1 MTPPDQTAGD
11 RRPDSSP
18 SDQLAPSP
26 SPSPSAPAQPGTT
39 SEGPAGTA
47 EVVPDA
53 ARTVFGDRL
62 GLAVRYAELLSTA
75 GVERGL
81 IGPRETGR
89 LWERHLLNSAVL
101 AEAIPTW
108 PFSPGSTSSS
118 PGSTPPGSDSAAS
131 GSAGSGEPALEVV
144 DVGSGAGL
152 PGIPLALARPDL
164 RVTLLEPMERRCRF
178 LAEAVAELG
187 LAGQV
192 EVVRGRAPDVSE
204 LPPHR
209 TFDVTVARA
218 VAPLGRLGAV
228 LLPITRPGGVM
239 LALRGSRILEELQAA
254 RSDLDSLG
262 WREVNVMTCGAGLV
276 DEPTRV
282 LRAMRSPQSTQGDG
296 GRGRRGADDR
306 QARRTTQPR
315 RPREGT
321 RDRPARGRSR
331 ST

>member
-1 MTPPDQTAGD
+1 MTPPDGTAGEL
-11 RRPDSSP
+11 RPDSSP
-18 SDQLAPSP
+18 GDPLPPPSDSSA
-26 SPSPSAPAQPGTT
+26 APATT
-39 SEGPAGTA
+39 SEGPTDAA

-53 ARTVFGDRL
+53 AQTVFGDRF
-62 GLAVRYAELLSTA
+62 GLAVRYVEMLSTA

-101 AEAIPTW
+101 AEAVPTRSA
-108 PFSPGSTSSS
+108 SPGS
-118 PGSTPPGSDSAAS
+118 DEA
-131 GSAGSGEPALEVV
+131 ALEVV

-192 EVVRGRAPDVSE
+192 EVVRGRAPDVAE

-228 LLPITRPGGVM
+228 LLPMTRPGGVM
-239 LALRGSRILEELQAA
+239 LALRGSRILEELQAV
-254 RSDLDSLG
+254 RSDLDSQG

-282 LRAMRSPQSTQGDG
+282 LRATRSPQATQGDG

-306 QARRTTQPR
+306 QARWTTQPR